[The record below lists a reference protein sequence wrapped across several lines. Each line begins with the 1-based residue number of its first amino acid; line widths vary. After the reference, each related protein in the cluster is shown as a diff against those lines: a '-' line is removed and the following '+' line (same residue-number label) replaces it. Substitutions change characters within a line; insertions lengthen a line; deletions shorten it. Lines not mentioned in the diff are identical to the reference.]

1 MKARGAPQRTVLL
14 YEDEATF
21 YRQPSQG
28 WLWAHEGRR
37 QPPMRY
43 AHRANTRMR
52 VLAFL
57 DAATG
62 AVHAQDVSS
71 VTARRLASALS
82 QLPQRY
88 PQAERIYV
96 AWDNWPVHV
105 HAQVEEVLK
114 REPRLQVLCLPTY
127 APWLNPMAKG
137 WRWTRLSTP
146 V

>member
-62 AVHAQDVSS
+62 AVHAQDVNAGLEFPNFAGENSPPSAS
-71 VTARRLASALS
+71 VRPP
-82 QLPQRY
+82 LPG
-88 PQAERIYV
+88 
-96 AWDNWPVHV
+96 
-105 HAQVEEVLK
+105 
-114 REPRLQVLCLPTY
+114 
-127 APWLNPMAKG
+127 APG
-137 WRWTRLSTP
+137 
-146 V
+146 